1 MGSQRVWVEVKPSQM
16 EVDGVAEP
24 LSVAVPAGQR
34 LIHWIFALVPSE
46 RALVTVVTTASIT
59 PSQCR
64 LIIRATL
71 FTGSRR
77 LRIAPYQRFHIRSA
91 QPRDR

>member
-1 MGSQRVWVEVKPSQM
+1 MALRNRSRLRYPQAS
-16 EVDGVAEP
+16 
-24 LSVAVPAGQR
+24 R
-34 LIHWIFALVPSE
+34 LIHWIFALVASE
-46 RALVTVVTTASIT
+46 RALVTFVRTASVT

-64 LIIRATL
+64 LIIRATF

-77 LRIAPYQRFHIRSA
+77 LRIAHPYQRFHIRSA